1 MKNLTRRRFL
11 KTLLA
16 VGAGA
21 LIQREQIPDSS
32 LVNDREQY
40 SLPASFPSGSMSM
53 PGIDLGN
60 GHFRW
65 DKEAADAWAFKCYH
79 RFSRK
84 DITPYEYY
92 KNMWKL

>member
-32 LVNDREQY
+32 LAYDGEQY
-40 SLPASFPSGSMSM
+40 SLPAPFPPGFISM

-79 RFSRK
+79 RFSRE
-84 DITPYEYY
+84 DL
-92 KNMWKL
+92 NL